1 MADPVAPD
9 PGLINDD
16 IRPTRESERTWS
28 VGAMASLWVGMVVCV
43 PTYMLAGSM
52 ISDGMNWW
60 QAVGTVMLGNLI
72 VLVPMV
78 LNGHPG
84 TKYGI
89 PFPVLARASWGIQG
103 AHIPSVARALV
114 ACGWFGIQTW
124 FGGFAIYQL
133 LNVLLSGAL
142 EGSDLP
148 VLGINFGEFA
158 CFLAFWGLQLVVV
171 YKGVESIRLLEQYA
185 APFLIAMGLAL
196 LGWAYLKADGFGP
209 MLSTSSEFGPDGSKP
224 GGFWAVFFPSLTAM
238 VGFWATL
245 SLNIPDFTRYAKS
258 QKDQMLGQLIGLPT
272 TMTLFA
278 FIGVAVTSATVVI
291 YGEAV
296 PDPTVLLGKMGGG
309 FAVVLSLFALSV
321 ATLST
326 NIAANVVS
334 PANVFINLKPSA
346 INFRRGGLITA
357 GLGVAIFPPRIAAL
371 PPAPGLLWSSS
382 SSSSRPGRISPW
394 YPVLSLCQKV
404 AGPPPVTCSAK
415 TSVPSYRTPNWL
427 ISTPGWIEA
436 RSPVCGSIPVRCI
449 ASGVASVPSTL
460 RSSTP
465 KKPWRSPPT
474 AWAKTLRRPSALVI
488 TTWSPAD
495 SGWVAS
501 CCRKATPLLA
511 DCVET
516 VLNNES
522 FPAVSTELMSSTQSC
537 VGMYPFATSHVND
550 VWDGGIGT
558 APETGV
564 RFAQLPAPDGSHSS
578 AGQAVTR
585 YPARSL
591 TGGVGGSHCTANAG
605 LAADTTV
612 SVAQELLSTPSAL
625 TERTSYTASCPPPKL
640 KSRNQGSAASTYL
653 TATSFRYTT

>member
-1 MADPVAPD
+1 MTVAEPRSPD

-16 IRPTRESERTWS
+16 IRPTRPEERTWS

-89 PFPVLARASWGIQG
+89 PFPVLARASWGIKG

-133 LNVLLSGAL
+133 LNVLLGGAL

-148 VLGINFGEFA
+148 VLGINIGEFA
-158 CFLAFWGLQLVVV
+158 CFLAFWGLQLAVV

-196 LGWAYLKADGFGP
+196 LGWAYVKADGFGP
-209 MLSTSSEFGPDGSKP
+209 MLSKTSEFGPDGSKP
-224 GGFWAVFFPSLTAM
+224 GGFWTVFFPSLTAM

-291 YGEAV
+291 FGEAIA
-296 PDPTVLLGKMGGG
+296 DPTVLLGQMGGG

-334 PANVFINLKPSA
+334 PANVFINLNPSKV
-346 INFRRGGLITA
+346 NFRTGGMITA
-357 GLGVAIFPPRIAAL
+357 GLGVAILPWKLIESSGAYIFTWLLGYSALLGPIGGILIADYFL
-371 PPAPGLLWSSS
+371 
-382 SSSSRPGRISPW
+382 
-394 YPVLSLCQKV
+394 
-404 AGPPPVTCSAK
+404 
-415 TSVPSYRTPNWL
+415 
-427 ISTPGWIEA
+427 
-436 RSPVCGSIPVRCI
+436 
-449 ASGVASVPSTL
+449 
-460 RSSTP
+460 
-465 KKPWRSPPT
+465 
-474 AWAKTLRRPSALVI
+474 LRRTELDLDSLYRKEGSYWYSGGVNPVAIGAFVLAVLPNLPGFLVAAGAIDSA
-488 TTWSPAD
+488 PAVF
-495 SGWVAS
+495 SSIYTYAWFVGFLIAGALYTLGM
-501 CCRKATPLLA
+501 KAT
-511 DCVET
+511 
-516 VLNNES
+516 
-522 FPAVSTELMSSTQSC
+522 Q
-537 VGMYPFATSHVND
+537 
-550 VWDGGIGT
+550 
-558 APETGV
+558 
-564 RFAQLPAPDGSHSS
+564 R
-578 AGQAVTR
+578 
-585 YPARSL
+585 
-591 TGGVGGSHCTANAG
+591 
-605 LAADTTV
+605 
-612 SVAQELLSTPSAL
+612 
-625 TERTSYTASCPPPKL
+625 
-640 KSRNQGSAASTYL
+640 
-653 TATSFRYTT
+653 